1 MKARSKKSNKHRRI
15 FSEKMDS
22 PSAYDTSCTPQGPQ
36 FPEKCF
42 IGFDNLAP
50 AEPTD
55 KCFGFFSIGFSTP
68 SVFWCPYMCICFLC
82 GLIYICASC

>member
-55 KCFGFFSIGFSTP
+55 KCFGFFFYWVFNTFSILVP
-68 SVFWCPYMCICFLC
+68 IYVYMLSLWTYLYLC
-82 GLIYICASC
+82 